1 MPATTTTLPGPV
13 TTEDPW
19 SEAVCKGANKPD
31 YFVTNE
37 SSKLIRQG
45 DGTYLVRLLMGGVP
59 ETDPYTGLFVVSKK
73 KCGKNFVEALN
84 NRQIQLFMLDNYDS
98 YELEHH
104 YMSSGSHQN
113 IVFQFRNDPTNCNN
127 IDENLGGPKGCIG
140 NPNRDVAD
148 VFVIGAKDVDMGNKK
163 IRDCIE
169 GIRVGYAG
177 AEGEATL
184 VNENIAPCVAWTQKF
199 WG

>member
-84 NRQIQLFMLDNYDS
+84 NRQIQYESSMTHNIYDS
-98 YELEHH
+98 FVYLGFLCWIIMTVTNLSIIICRVDLIKILFSNFEMIQQIVTTSMKTWVDPKDASETQTETSPTCL
-104 YMSSGSHQN
+104 SSAQ
-113 IVFQFRNDPTNCNN
+113 R
-127 IDENLGGPKGCIG
+127 
-140 NPNRDVAD
+140 
-148 VFVIGAKDVDMGNKK
+148 
-163 IRDCIE
+163 
-169 GIRVGYAG
+169 Y
-177 AEGEATL
+177 
-184 VNENIAPCVAWTQKF
+184 
-199 WG
+199 